1 MEQNLMMIKGNTL
14 SFGLEIEGIGQQLDS
29 SYFTIRKDL
38 DSDQFEVQKILGNG
52 IWLDHSEGDT
62 MFYAVRIA
70 PADTED
76 VESGLYH
83 YDWTI
88 EVNGDVFT
96 VMYGVLTIQEDGYV
110 LR

>member
-14 SFGLEIEGIGQQLDS
+14 SYGLQIDGIGQQLDA

-38 DSDQFEVQKILGNG
+38 DSDEFEVQKTIGDG
-52 IWLDHSEGDT
+52 IWFDHAEDDT
-62 MFYAVRIA
+62 VFYGVRVA
-70 PADTED
+70 PEDTED
-76 VESGLYH
+76 IESGLYH

-96 VMYGVLTIQEDGYV
+96 VLYGVLTIEEDGYV

>member
-14 SFGLEIEGIGQQLDS
+14 SFGLQIEGIGQQLDGS
-29 SYFTIRKDL
+29 LFTIRKDL
-38 DSDQFEVQKILGNG
+38 DSDEFEVQKSIGDG
-52 IWLDHSEGDT
+52 IWYDHSEGNT
-62 MFYAVRIA
+62 VFYAVRIA
-70 PADTED
+70 PEDTVE
-76 VESGLYH
+76 VESGMYH

-96 VMYGVLTIQEDGYV
+96 VMYGVLTIEEDGYV